1 MAATDTLEKAFASTR
16 RVLENVKDDQLDDPT
31 PCQSWD
37 VRAVVNHIIGGA
49 NWFAISTENGA
60 SPEDDTTEDTDY
72 AGGDRLA
79 AFDDGVKKAVAAF
92 NAPGAQEKMIKLPF
106 GEFPGAIFMALAT
119 TDTFTHGW
127 DLARA
132 TGQDAGRLD
141 PDLAQQLLVGAR
153 AAVPDQ
159 FRGPDTKAPFGPAV
173 DVPESAPAADQL
185 AGFLGR
191 KV

>member
-1 MAATDTLEKAFASTR
+1 MAATDTLERAFASTR
-16 RVLENVKDDQLDDPT
+16 EVLANVKDDQLDDPT

-37 VRAVVNHIIGGA
+37 VRALVNHIIGGA
-49 NWFAISTENGA
+49 HWFGESTAAGEGA
-60 SPEDDTTEDTDY
+60 PDKGIDF
-72 AGGDRLA
+72 AAGDRLE
-79 AFDDGVKKAVAAF
+79 AFDEGVKKSVDAF
-92 NAPGAQEKMIKLPF
+92 NAPGAQEKIVKLPF

-132 TGQDAGRLD
+132 TGQDAARLD
-141 PDLAQQLLVGAR
+141 PELAQQLLVGAK
-153 AAVPDQ
+153 AAIPDD
-159 FRGPDTKAPFGPAV
+159 FRGPDPQAPFGPKV
-173 DVPESAPAADQL
+173 DVPESAPPADQL